1 MDKSIQIRDVPD
13 ELHRKLKAR
22 AAAEGRSLS
31 DYLRAE
37 IAKSAARPSITEV
50 LDRASKRPGARVGAG
65 AIVEAVRAGR
75 EEA

>member
-13 ELHRKLKAR
+13 ELHRKLKVR